1 MREVT
6 FIHYMP
12 ILTTL
17 IAAVFSWI
25 IYSRYR
31 ERGGMHLLWW
41 SGGVLVY
48 GMGTFA
54 ESWITLLG
62 WNIVIFKF
70 WYIVGALLGGAPLA
84 QGTVWF
90 LYKNKTAK
98 LLTIALVSYFFI
110 SAFFVLLSEVH
121 LDKVDPFLPSGK
133 VFVWQWVRAFS
144 PFLNTYAVIFLIG
157 GAIIS
162 ANRYRKHIR
171 DESLSSLVARDR
183 FLGNVYIAAGAIL
196 PGIGG
201 ISSRAG
207 YTEVLYIGELTG
219 IILIWIGYWY
229 NTSKREERKNPKSEN
244 LPVESS
250 A

>member
-1 MREVT
+1 
-6 FIHYMP
+6 
-12 ILTTL
+12 
-17 IAAVFSWI
+17 
-25 IYSRYR
+25 
-31 ERGGMHLLWW
+31 MHLLWW

-48 GMGTFA
+48 GIGTFA

-62 WNIVIFKF
+62 WNMFIFKF

-90 LYKNKTAK
+90 LLKNKTARR
-98 LLTIALVSYFFI
+98 LTIALVSYFI
-110 SAFFVLLSEVH
+110 IASIFVLLSDVQM
-121 LDKVDPFLPSGK
+121 DKVDQFLPSGN

-144 PFLNTYAVIFLIG
+144 PLLNTYAVIFLIG

-162 ANRYRKHIR
+162 ANRYRKHIK
-171 DESLSSLVARDR
+171 DEGLSSLVARDR
-183 FLGNVYIAAGAIL
+183 FLGNVYIAVGAIL

-229 NTSKREERKNPKSEN
+229 NTSKREGRKNSKLEN
-244 LPVESS
+244 LPVGNS

>member
-6 FIHYMP
+6 FVHYLPM
-12 ILTTL
+12 ITTL
-17 IAAVFSWI
+17 ISVVFSWI

-31 ERGGMHLLWW
+31 QRGGMHLLWW

-54 ESWITLLG
+54 ESWITLFG
-62 WNIVIFKF
+62 WNMVIFKF
-70 WYIVGALLGGAPLA
+70 WYVVGALLGGAPLA

-90 LYKNKTAK
+90 LLKNKTAK
-98 LLTIALVSYFFI
+98 RLTAAVVSYFFVAAI
-110 SAFFVLLSEVH
+110 FVVLSGVQ

-133 VFVWQWVRAFS
+133 VFEWQWVRAFS
-144 PFLNTYAVIFLIG
+144 PLLNTYAVIFLIG
-157 GAIIS
+157 GAVIS
-162 ANRYRKHIR
+162 ANRYRKQIG
-171 DESLSSLVARDR
+171 EIGLSSLVARDR
-183 FLGNVYIAAGAIL
+183 FLGNVYIAVGVIL

-207 YTEVLYIGELTG
+207 YTEVLYIGELIG

-229 NTSKREERKNPKSEN
+229 NTSKRDRRENSEPAKS
-244 LPVESS
+244 PVENS